1 MYVQKVLLTPVSV
14 QRGIQLDP
22 RSKSY
27 LKKKNGTELA
37 PYLYTPK
44 TTLNQQKK
52 KKKKKKIQNI
62 YRFKMA
68 ANVLIS
74 TSQKRSCDQ
83 NWKNHIPKE
92 KVGR

>member
-1 MYVQKVLLTPVSV
+1 MARNLHHICIHIKNF
-14 QRGIQLDP
+14 
-22 RSKSY
+22 KSA
-27 LKKKNGTELA
+27 KK
-37 PYLYTPK
+37 
-44 TTLNQQKK
+44 KK

-83 NWKNHIPKE
+83 NLKNHIPKE